1 MEERKRLRSLLNF
14 KTKGVAKRWSVFFS
28 SFFLR
33 IYNIQRL
40 FIYERG
46 GKVRNCMKKI

>member
-1 MEERKRLRSLLNF
+1 MEENGCVLLF
-14 KTKGVAKRWSVFFS
+14 ILKQRGWSREGVFFFS

-40 FIYERG
+40 YIYERG